1 MTEAAA
7 GGGAPDLTAHWAGI
21 ASLAIFAAAYLAVI
35 AEELIHLRKSAP
47 VIVAAALLW
56 IIASAVELG
65 LGRAGLAGA
74 ALRRVLLDYAELLL
88 FLVAAITYVNTLEER
103 RVFAALR
110 ARLVRAGFGYRAL
123 FWLTGGL
130 AFAISPVA
138 DNLTTALVMCTVA
151 IAAGR
156 AAPRFVALACI
167 NIVVAAN
174 AGGAFSPFGD
184 ITTLMVWQHGA
195 VPFLQFFRLFPPALA
210 SWAVPAALM
219 HAAVPRGAPDAGG
232 EAVAMKP
239 GARRIVLLFGATLA
253 LAVAVHAVLHQPP
266 ALGMMTGL
274 GFLQLFDYYLQRK
287 DRRRGGAR
295 AVNVLQR
302 LAGVEWD
309 TLLFFYGVMLCVA
322 ALGLFGYLALAAD
335 FLYGGPGQTA
345 ANVAIGVVSAILDN
359 IPLMFA
365 VLSMHPD
372 MSLGQ
377 WLLVTLTAGIGGSL
391 LSIGSAAGIA
401 VMGQARGVYTFA
413 AHLRWTPAIA
423 AGYAAGILAHL
434 ALNRGL
440 F

>member
-1 MTEAAA
+1 
-7 GGGAPDLTAHWAGI
+7 
-21 ASLAIFAAAYLAVI
+21 
-35 AEELIHLRKSAP
+35 
-47 VIVAAALLW
+47 
-56 IIASAVELG
+56 
-65 LGRAGLAGA
+65 
-74 ALRRVLLDYAELLL
+74 
-88 FLVAAITYVNTLEER
+88 
-103 RVFAALR
+103 
-110 ARLVRAGFGYRAL
+110 
-123 FWLTGGL
+123 
-130 AFAISPVA
+130 
-138 DNLTTALVMCTVA
+138 VA
-151 IAAGR
+151 I
-156 AAPRFVALACI
+156 
-167 NIVVAAN
+167 
-174 AGGAFSPFGD
+174 
-184 ITTLMVWQHGA
+184 
-195 VPFLQFFRLFPPALA
+195 
-210 SWAVPAALM
+210 
-219 HAAVPRGAPDAGG
+219 
-232 EAVAMKP
+232 
-239 GARRIVLLFGATLA
+239 
-253 LAVAVHAVLHQPP
+253 HAVLHQPP